1 MSDEYIQAT
10 DFDRIKSLIRDAFHD
25 DPGIPLVPSI
35 LRVSSSMEDFWF
47 LTSLFFP
54 IWL

>member
-10 DFDRIKSLIRDAFHD
+10 DFDRIKSLIRDAFYD
-25 DPGIPLVPSI
+25 DPGIPLVSSI
-35 LRVSSSMEDFWF
+35 LLVSSSMEDFWF

-54 IWL
+54 I

>member
-25 DPGIPLVPSI
+25 DPGIPLVSSI
-35 LRVSSSMEDFWF
+35 LRVSSSMEGFWF
-47 LTSLFFP
+47 LSSLFFT